1 MGCFFGGLGIVD
13 YFCGWFLFLL
23 VSLFMRVL
31 VCIPCLLIGGT
42 EIQTLSLVEALV
54 SAGHRVDVACYF
66 EFAREMV
73 RRYERAGACVHLLSL
88 GPRQSRDKL
97 NTLCLG
103 DDDGD
108 GHSQARTL
116 GSRPCG
122 VRATVGL
129 LWRGLGRVVRE
140 VRPDVAHV
148 QYMAPGA
155 LPILVLRA
163 LGVRNIVATAHTA
176 ADIYS
181 RGGLRLLRWL
191 NRRVLRG
198 FQCITLV
205 AERSFF
211 GCGQLFDRGMKLRGH
226 GNHFTVYNN
235 IPSYISLRDGERRR
249 GDVVTVGV
257 VSRLEGIKGMD
268 LVVPAMARVFAA
280 ADAAG
285 VRCRLLVVGDG
296 SLRELMER
304 QTSELGLAD
313 RVEFAGRRGQD
324 ELQGFYDRMD
334 VLLMP
339 SRSEGFG
346 LTAVEGM
353 ARGCVPVV
361 ADVGGLPE
369 VVVDGESGLLHER
382 ESVESLSGQVER
394 VVCDAGLW
402 GRLSAGALERA
413 GCFGLEAYRGQIG
426 DWYDSLFERTQD
438 KG

>member
-1 MGCFFGGLGIVD
+1 
-13 YFCGWFLFLL
+13 
-23 VSLFMRVL
+23 MRVL
-31 VCIPCLLIGGT
+31 VCIPCLLTGGT

-54 SAGHRVDVACYF
+54 LAGHRVDVACYF
-66 EFAREMV
+66 EWADAMV
-73 RRYERAGACVHLLSL
+73 ARYERARARVHLLSSE
-88 GPRQSRDKL
+88 SR
-97 NTLCLG
+97 
-103 DDDGD
+103 
-108 GHSQARTL
+108 
-116 GSRPCG
+116 RPVG
-122 VRATVGL
+122 VWATVRL

-155 LPILVLRA
+155 LPILVLQA
-163 LGVRNIVATAHTA
+163 LGVRRIVATAHTA
-176 ADIYS
+176 GDIYS
-181 RGGLRLLRWL
+181 RTGLRVLRWL

-211 GCGQLFDRGMKLRGH
+211 GDAQLFGDGVRLRKH
-226 GNHFTVYNN
+226 GNHFTIYNN
-235 IPSYISLRDGERRR
+235 IPSYISLLEGGRNR

-257 VSRLEGIKGMD
+257 VSRLESIKGMD

-285 VRCRLLVVGDG
+285 VGCRLLVVGDG
-296 SLRELMER
+296 NQRGPMER
-304 QTSELGLAD
+304 QASELGVSD

-324 ELQGFYDRMD
+324 ELQSFYDRID

-369 VVVDGESGLLHER
+369 VVCDEESGLLHER
-382 ESVESLSGQVER
+382 ESVGSLARQVER

-402 GRLSAGALERA
+402 ARLSAGALERA
-413 GCFGLEAYRGQIG
+413 ACFGLEAYRGQIA
-426 DWYDSLFERTQD
+426 DWYKLINL
-438 KG
+438 

>member
-1 MGCFFGGLGIVD
+1 MGD
-13 YFCGWFLFLL
+13 
-23 VSLFMRVL
+23 MRVL
-31 VCIPCLLIGGT
+31 VCIPCLLTGGT

-54 SAGHRVDVACYF
+54 LAGHRVDVACYF
-66 EFAREMV
+66 EWADEMV
-73 RRYERAGACVHLLSL
+73 ARYERAGARVHLLSSE
-88 GPRQSRDKL
+88 SR
-97 NTLCLG
+97 
-103 DDDGD
+103 
-108 GHSQARTL
+108 
-116 GSRPCG
+116 RPVG
-122 VRATVGL
+122 VWATVRL

-140 VRPDVAHV
+140 VRPEVAHV

-155 LPILVLRA
+155 LSILVLRA
-163 LGVRNIVATAHTA
+163 LGIRRIVATAHTA
-176 ADIYS
+176 GDIYS
-181 RGGLRLLRWL
+181 RNGLRVLRWL
-191 NRRVLRG
+191 NRRVLTA

-211 GCGQLFDRGMKLRGH
+211 GDARLFGDEVRLRKH
-226 GNHFTVYNN
+226 GNHFTIYNN
-235 IPSYISLRDGERRR
+235 IPSYISLRGGMRGL

-268 LVVPAMARVFAA
+268 LVVPAMARVFKA

-285 VRCRLLVVGDG
+285 VSCRLLVVGDG
-296 SLRELMER
+296 NQRGLMER
-304 QTSELGLAD
+304 QASELGVAG

-324 ELQGFYDRMD
+324 ELQSFYDRID

-369 VVVDGESGLLHER
+369 VVRDGEAGLLHER
-382 ESVESLSGQVER
+382 ESVESLASQVER

-402 GRLSAGALERA
+402 ERLSAGALERA
-413 GCFGLEAYRGQIG
+413 ACFGLEAYRGQVAA
-426 DWYDSLFERTQD
+426 WYEKISLFERTQN
-438 KG
+438 KS